1 MGTQLE
7 KQSKKFKVIEAWQ
20 ASGLS
25 QQSFCKTHGIAYSG
39 FHYWYK
45 KYGHAKN
52 GGASPDFLPVR
63 IKHTVSN
70 LPVVELVLADGRRL
84 NFYQVVDAAFLRSL
98 LS

>member
-1 MGTQLE
+1 MAIQLK
-7 KQSKKFKVIEAWQ
+7 KQIEKFKVIEAWQ

-25 QQSFCKTHGIAYSG
+25 QHSFCKSQGIAYSG

-45 KYGHAKN
+45 KYRQAKYAS
-52 GGASPDFLPVR
+52 ASPDFLPVQ

-70 LPVVELVLADGRRL
+70 LPVVELILADGRRL
-84 NFYQVVDAAFLRSL
+84 NFYQAVDAAFLQSL